1 MKNILVACGNGVGS
15 SLIVKM
21 KVQKVMDELGVP
33 CNITHSSIG
42 EAKSS
47 AKKFDI
53 IVVSRMFVP
62 EFANVQGPFVIGLIN
77 IMSEEEISDKIRTV
91 LL

>member
-1 MKNILVACGNGVGS
+1 MKKILVACGNGVGS

-21 KVQKVMDELGVP
+21 KVESVMSSLGVE
-33 CNITHSSIG
+33 CDITHSSIG

-53 IVVSRMFVP
+53 IVVSKIFVP
-62 EFANVQGPFVIGLIN
+62 EFENLEGPAVVGLVN
-77 IMSEEEISDKIRTV
+77 ILSADEIKEKISAI
-91 LL
+91 L